1 MAHNMYVLLPSEEG
15 LRSCCSV
22 LFRVLVFTGLVCN
35 TAAGLACALAGS
47 LALAAAALDSA
58 LCHITGIQCHD
69 MLHVDVLSLK
79 NIQSLHFYQ
88 FTLLMNRR
96 MIPPSSGGDQKKIRP
111 ASMGQWP
118 RSFSNGF
125 HLALLYELHP

>member
-35 TAAGLACALAGS
+35 TTAGLACALAGS

-79 NIQSLHFYQ
+79 NIQSLHFYS
-88 FTLLMNRR
+88 FRLLMNRR
-96 MIPPSSGGDQKKIRP
+96 KISAVVRRRSEENPSCIHGPMAAKLFKWLSPCLII
-111 ASMGQWP
+111 
-118 RSFSNGF
+118 
-125 HLALLYELHP
+125 